1 MKIAHINNTSGLGT
15 KISKEQERKYGHQT
29 KVFVFSDIVFKQFGG
44 EIYNYNSFFSKLKF
58 FRWLL
63 MLVAWILRI
72 CAVNNPVTD

>member
-58 FRWLL
+58 FKYFLL
-63 MLVAWILRI
+63 KIKEKEK
-72 CAVNNPVTD
+72 C